1 MSAQLPRPS
10 ASPGAAPGRTVI
22 RGKIAMA
29 TQRQRERA
37 FLLANVDKSREPV
50 IDKSRDMI
58 SRAAPATPSS
68 VERANRQLHR
78 SQMRQVNIPLQAST
92 LSPILDLPESIA
104 ELPPTVVGLP
114 PTDADPIDQDI
125 TLPPTV
131 ERISR
136 DEQHEAGGGDGLG
149 LGFAQ
154 DLAPSMLSTSPAASH
169 HGQALDDNHDPFF
182 RCAANRLCRSMGDQT
197 SQFLNCINCN
207 QLAHLFCAEYLI
219 GQTPVDDETSY
230 ITVKDFSKEGK
241 ARWRKTLSN
250 EKDNIAFCIL
260 CSAKIKAVKVSAEAQ
275 KLAKRKSGNL
285 VVNSTPKKKVKSTKA
300 TTAII
305 RELRRVAAIQARYI
319 YSQKW
324 RNQKQICGMR

>member
-37 FLLANVDKSREPV
+37 FLLANVDKSRGETV
-50 IDKSRDMI
+50 CDKSRDMI

-136 DEQHEAGGGDGLG
+136 DEQHEAGGGGWFG
-149 LGFAQ
+149 
-154 DLAPSMLSTSPAASH
+154 TR
-169 HGQALDDNHDPFF
+169 F
-182 RCAANRLCRSMGDQT
+182 RSGPCSIHA
-197 SQFLNCINCN
+197 I
-207 QLAHLFCAEYLI
+207 
-219 GQTPVDDETSY
+219 Y
-230 ITVKDFSKEGK
+230 ITRGIPPW
-241 ARWRKTLSN
+241 AGT
-250 EKDNIAFCIL
+250 
-260 CSAKIKAVKVSAEAQ
+260 
-275 KLAKRKSGNL
+275 
-285 VVNSTPKKKVKSTKA
+285 
-300 TTAII
+300 
-305 RELRRVAAIQARYI
+305 
-319 YSQKW
+319 
-324 RNQKQICGMR
+324 